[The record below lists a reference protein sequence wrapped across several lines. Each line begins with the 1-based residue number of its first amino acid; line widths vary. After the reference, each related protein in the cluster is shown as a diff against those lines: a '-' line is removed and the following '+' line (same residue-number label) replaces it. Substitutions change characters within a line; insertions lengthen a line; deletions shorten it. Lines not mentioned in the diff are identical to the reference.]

1 MLFML
6 TSFKKQ
12 ITASMIAATFAIS
25 GSAFAA
31 ELEKI
36 HFIIPGGAGGG
47 WDMTARGTG
56 DVLLKS
62 DIIEQASYQNLSGGG
77 GGKAIAHLIETAER
91 QPDTLMVNS
100 TPIVIRSL
108 SGIFPQSFRDLTP
121 IAATIADYGAI
132 VVNKDSKYTSWEQVV
147 ADFEKDPRS
156 VKIAGGSARGSMD
169 HLVVA
174 AAFKGE
180 GFDAR
185 KVRYIAYDAGGK
197 AMAALLSGE
206 TPLLSTGLGEVL
218 EMSKS
223 GQVRILA
230 ITAPKRLESAPEIPT
245 LTEYGNDTVF
255 ANWRGFFAA
264 PGTPQAKIDEY
275 REAFDKM
282 YETEQWAV
290 VRDRNGWIDNY
301 KADKDFYVFLEEQ
314 ELLMGNLMRELGFLK

>member
-1 MLFML
+1 MLNIVKKCIN
-6 TSFKKQ
+6 TS
-12 ITASMIAATFAIS
+12 ILAATIATLS
-25 GSAFAA
+25 SAAFAA
-31 ELEKI
+31 DIEKM
-36 HFIIPGGAGGG
+36 HFIVPGGAGGG
-47 WDMTARGTG
+47 WDGTARGIG
-56 DVLLKS
+56 SVLMKENLV
-62 DIIEQASYQNLSGGG
+62 DQVSYQNLSGGG

-91 QPDTLMVNS
+91 QQDTLMVNS

-108 SGIFPQSFRDLTP
+108 TGIFPQSFRDLTP
-121 IAATIADYGAI
+121 VASTIADFGAI
-132 VVNKDSKYTSWEQVV
+132 VVSADSKYTDWKQVV
-147 ADFEKDPRS
+147 AAFKVDPKK

-206 TPLLSTGLGEVL
+206 VPLLSTGLGEVL
-218 EMSKS
+218 EMSRS

-230 ITAPKRLESAPEIPT
+230 ITAPERLQAAPNVPT
-245 LTEYGNDTVF
+245 LTEMGNDTVF

-264 PGTPQAKIDEY
+264 PGVSKEKVAAWNK
-275 REAFDKM
+275 AFNDM
-282 YETEQWAV
+282 YKTNEWAV

-301 KADKDFYVFLEEQ
+301 KNDTDFYNFLEDQ
-314 ELLMGNLMRELGFLK
+314 EKQVGDLMRELGFLK

>member
-1 MLFML
+1 ML

-12 ITASMIAATFAIS
+12 FTASIIAASFALS
-25 GSAFAA
+25 GSAIAA

-132 VVNKDSKYTSWEQVV
+132 VVNKYSKYTSWEQVV

-169 HLVVA
+169 HLVAA

-230 ITAPKRLESAPEIPT
+230 ITAPKRLESAPDIPT

-301 KADKDFYVFLEEQ
+301 KADKDFYIFLEEQ

>member
-121 IAATIADYGAI
+121 VAATIADYGAI